1 MDRPL
6 DQLDWT
12 YLKSFIAVAETGSL
26 TAAAQQLG
34 QSQPTI
40 GRHIKAAEDMFG
52 AELFTRE
59 LRGLSLTEFGLSI
72 LEPAK
77 QMAEQAA
84 RLQNIAVGRDHGISG
99 TVRITA
105 SMVMSHYV
113 LPDIV
118 ANIRRAEPNIEIEL
132 VPSDATENLL
142 FREADIAIRMYRP
155 TQLDIVAKHI
165 VDQEMALYASHEL
178 IGEHGQPST
187 LYELSKLPFV
197 GFDKSDTMIKLMRD
211 MGWPIDR
218 HFFGVRCDDQAAYWN
233 LVRSGC
239 GVGGMQTSIG
249 DRDNRVCRVAF
260 QPPLPKLPVWV
271 AATDALRRN
280 LRIRR
285 VWDLLV
291 EGLETAS
298 RS

>member
-1 MDRPL
+1 MDNPI
-6 DQLDWT
+6 DQLDWS
-12 YLKSFIAVAETGSL
+12 YLKSFVAVAETGSL
-26 TAAAQQLG
+26 TAAAQRLG

-52 AELFTRE
+52 AALFKRE
-59 LRGLSLTEFGLSI
+59 LRGLSLTEFGLSV

-84 RLQNIAVGRDHGISG
+84 RLQNIATGLDQGISG

-113 LPDIV
+113 LPEII
-118 ANIRRAEPNIEIEL
+118 ANIRRSEPHIEIEL

-155 TQLDIVAKHI
+155 KQLDIVAQHI
-165 VDQEMALYASHEL
+165 ADQEMALYASNEL
-178 IGEHGQPST
+178 INRYGQPST
-187 LYELSKLPFV
+187 MDELSKLPFV
-197 GFDKSDTMIKLMRD
+197 GFDKSDTLIKLMRD
-211 MGWPIDR
+211 LGWPIDR
-218 HFFGVRCDDQAAYWN
+218 HFFGVRCDDQAAHWN

-239 GVGGMQTSIG
+239 GVGGMQTSVG
-249 DRDNRVCRVAF
+249 DHDDRVCRITY
-260 QPPLPKLPVWV
+260 QPPLPKLPIWI

-285 VWDLLV
+285 VWDMLV
-291 EGLETAS
+291 DGLQAAA